1 MLEHGGHLIEAAEKY
16 SIPLAQW
23 IDLSTGI
30 NPNGWPIPTI
40 PAECWQRLPESA
52 DGLLD
57 AAKQYYQCQSI
68 LAVAGSQAAIQAL
81 PLLRKKSKV
90 GVLAPAYAEHA
101 YSWKKAGHEVIE
113 LNNIDTQVESL
124 DVLILINPNNP
135 TGQSHTKQQ
144 LINWQQ
150 QLKKRNGWLIV
161 DEAFIDTDPEQS
173 LANYPATEGLI
184 ILRSIGKFFGLAGIR
199 CGFVIAT
206 ENLLKQLNEH
216 LGPWAIS
223 HPSRYIATAALLDI
237 TWQQKTQAELNN
249 QSQRLTLLLQ
259 QNGLKVSNKT
269 DLFQWIK
276 TKNAEE
282 IYQKLAQQGVL
293 TRLFTQPLSLRF
305 GLPKDERQWQQ
316 LDKALSR
323 VGIAHPT
330 LLVTPH

>member
-16 SIPLAQW
+16 NIPLDQW

-40 PAECWQRLPESA
+40 PVECWQRLPETA

-81 PLLRKKSKV
+81 PLLRQKSKV

-101 YSWKKAGHEVIE
+101 YSWKKAEHEVVE
-113 LNNIDTQVESL
+113 LSDIDAQISEL

-135 TGQSHTKQQ
+135 TAQCFSKKQ
-144 LINWQQ
+144 LLNWHQ
-150 QLKKRNGWLIV
+150 QLKQRNGWLII
-161 DEAFIDTDPEQS
+161 DEAFIDSTPEDSLSSYPVTD
-173 LANYPATEGLI
+173 GLI

-206 ENLLKQLNEH
+206 KSIVNPLNEL
-216 LGPWAIS
+216 LGPWSIS
-223 HPSRYIATAALLDI
+223 HPSRYIATTALLDI
-237 TWQQKTQAELNN
+237 NWQQQTQVKLTN
-249 QSQRLTLLLQ
+249 QSKRLTLLLEN
-259 QNGLKVSNKT
+259 NGLKVSNKT

-276 TKNAEE
+276 IESAEI
-282 IYQKLAQQGVL
+282 IYNKLAQHGVL

-305 GLPKDERQWQQ
+305 GLPKDESQWLQ
-316 LDKALSR
+316 LEKGLKQ
-323 VGIAHPT
+323 VFNNQMT
-330 LLVTPH
+330 T